1 MIGKDLISYDPL
13 DRFFDIRDDFDN
25 AMKNF
30 LRGFGGPVSSRG
42 VFPLADIK
50 EDEDKYTVT
59 LETPGI
65 DKKDLKITMK
75 DNSLL
80 VEGEKKE
87 EEKKEEKESYL
98 RVERSYGNFRRV
110 FNFGSKLDS
119 KKVNAD
125 FKDGILTVTLP
136 KTEKEKPKEIEV
148 KVK

>member
-13 DRFFDIRDDFDN
+13 DRFFDIREDFDN
-25 AMKNF
+25 AMKDI
-30 LRGFGGPVSSRG
+30 LKGFGGPISSRG
-42 VFPLADIK
+42 VFPVADVK
-50 EDEDKYTVT
+50 EDEDKYIVT

-65 DKKDLKITMK
+65 DKKDLKITIK
-75 DNSLL
+75 DSSLL

-87 EEKKEEKESYL
+87 EKREENESYL

-110 FNFGSKLDS
+110 FNFDS
-119 KKVNAD
+119 RLNSGKVNAE

-136 KTEKEKPKEIEV
+136 KSEKEKPKEIEV

>member
-1 MIGKDLISYDPL
+1 MVGKELTSYDPL
-13 DRFFDIRDDFDN
+13 DGFFDIRDSFDN
-25 AMKNF
+25 VMKDF
-30 LRGFGGPVSSRG
+30 LRGFGGPDSSRG
-42 VFPLADIK
+42 VFPVADVK
-50 EDEDKYTVT
+50 EDEDRYTVT

-80 VEGEKKE
+80 VEGEKK